1 MIITETIKKNN
12 TWKID
17 VFKQKNRW
25 TYWTYK
31 NALIKE
37 ITNIFNIS
45 DHLSLNTNDYI
56 NIKNL
61 LKNAK
66 FKFLENVAEYEKSHE
81 IRILKFIQ
89 DFLNPNPDTII
100 RVFMAFKPSNEYV
113 EISAPKETETPQ
125 RNGFTLVEWGG
136 SILK

>member
-1 MIITETIKKNN
+1 MIITETIKKND
-12 TWKID
+12 TWEID
-17 VFKQKNRW
+17 VFKKKNLW

-45 DHLSLNTNDYI
+45 NQLSLNTNDYI

-66 FKFLENVAEYEKSHE
+66 FKLLENVAEYEKGHE

-89 DFLNPNPDTII
+89 YFLPDHYYSLRLEVIDDLI
-100 RVFMAFKPSNEYV
+100 
-113 EISAPKETETPQ
+113 KECESQ
-125 RNGFTLVEWGG
+125 TL
-136 SILK
+136 IF